1 MQFVLLLYS
10 VVFTFYALPKFL
22 VFPMG
27 RGLFSL
33 LCTVPLF
40 SLSEMVHNSL
50 ACSRKKREGTQ
61 NRAKE
66 RHHVGGKG
74 EKERKEL
81 VRATGGSLEATS
93 KRRRI

>member
-1 MQFVLLLYS
+1 
-10 VVFTFYALPKFL
+10 
-22 VFPMG
+22 MG
-27 RGLFSL
+27 GGFFSL

-50 ACSRKKREGTQ
+50 ACSRKKKEGTQ

-66 RHHVGGKG
+66 RHHVGRKG
-74 EKERKEL
+74 EKERKGL
-81 VRATGGSLEATS
+81 VRASGGSLEATS